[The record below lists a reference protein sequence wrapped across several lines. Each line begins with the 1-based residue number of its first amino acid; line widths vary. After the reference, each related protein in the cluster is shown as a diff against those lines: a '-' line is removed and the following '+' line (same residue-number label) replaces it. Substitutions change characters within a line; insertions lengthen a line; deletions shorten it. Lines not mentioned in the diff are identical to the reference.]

1 MNPVEV
7 AAGEVE
13 GDRVAGGE
21 DGELVVE
28 LAGAGRTVL
37 VPADQSILEALLD
50 ADVDVPFSCMEGI
63 CGSCRT
69 TVLGGVPRHRD
80 SVLTPAERAA
90 GDTIL
95 ICCSR
100 AEGGRIVLDL

>member
-1 MNPVEV
+1 VNPVEIT
-7 AAGEVE
+7 AGEAE
-13 GDRVAGGE
+13 GDRVTGGG
-21 DGELVVE
+21 DGDLVVE
-28 LAGAGRTVL
+28 LAGAGRTVF
-37 VPADQSILEALLD
+37 VQADQSILEALLD

-69 TVLGGVPRHRD
+69 TVLDGVPRHRD

-90 GDTIL
+90 GDMIL